1 MFEHFN
7 TADQVFHYKLGLAL
21 TMEYDSFDMLGEME
35 KAALRSDVRDLFH
48 DHAHGTR
55 QQIENLRQSFS
66 LLGVEANQTP
76 SPASKGLAKEARS
89 FITKTDDA
97 VLDGVLLSGGLEL
110 AHYETAVYEG
120 LVIQAQAMGTAG
132 IAELLNQN
140 LGQEKAAI
148 EEIKATFELIA
159 REDAAVQ
166 EESAAPPEPAIV
178 IPPYLP
184 PGSI

>member
-21 TMEYDSFDMLGEME
+21 TMEYDSLDMLAEME
-35 KAALRSDVRDLFH
+35 KAALRRDVQDLFH
-48 DHAHGTR
+48 DHAHETR

-66 LLGVEANQTP
+66 LLGLEANQAP
-76 SPASKGLAKEARS
+76 LPASNGLAKEARS
-89 FITKTDDA
+89 IIAKTDDA
-97 VLDGVLLSGGLEL
+97 VLDGALLSGGLEL
-110 AHYETAVYEG
+110 AHYGTAVYEG
-120 LVIQAQAMGTAG
+120 LVIQAQAKGTAG

-148 EEIKATFELIA
+148 EEIKAAFELVA

-166 EESAAPPEPAIV
+166 EEPAGPPEPPIV

-184 PGSI
+184 LGSI

>member
-7 TADQVFHYKLGLAL
+7 TADEVFHYKLGLAL
-21 TMEYDSFDMLGEME
+21 TMEYDSLDMLGEME
-35 KAALRSDVRDLFH
+35 KVALRSDVRDLFH
-48 DHAHGTR
+48 DHAHETR
-55 QQIENLRQSFS
+55 QQIENLQQGFS
-66 LLGVEANQTP
+66 LLGLEANQAP
-76 SPASKGLAKEARS
+76 SRASKGLAKEARS
-89 FITKTDDA
+89 FIATTDDT
-97 VLDGVLLSGGLEL
+97 VLDGVLLGGGLEL

-120 LVIQAQAMGTAG
+120 LVIQAQAKGTAG

-140 LGQEKAAI
+140 LSQEKAVI
-148 EEIKATFELIA
+148 DKIKAAFELVA

-166 EESAAPPEPAIV
+166 DESAAHPEPAIV